1 MNVST
6 AVRLKN
12 DHLSSIPYGSGQQC
26 ALRSLQ
32 CVHLRRRPMRLH
44 IQMMQM
50 GKFTRFWRDV
60 VSARIAAQPEAI
72 A

>member
-1 MNVST
+1 
-6 AVRLKN
+6 
-12 DHLSSIPYGSGQQC
+12 
-26 ALRSLQ
+26 
-32 CVHLRRRPMRLH
+32 MRLH